1 MLAKLR
7 NVLRT
12 TGGQAYA
19 PGADRLSKLSAA
31 ELARSSWAKSI
42 ESFATL
48 PEVYKDFFASFQT
61 GGRDFPYTL
70 LIPSHE
76 RFIYRAPEKLIC
88 DFGQEIYILEK
99 TGNTYITVCY
109 PLEGISYV
117 EFKTA
122 LLASSIKIC
131 GQASNGAYTS
141 STLIFNSVTDYLFRP
156 ILNTIR
162 RADENATKISED
174 SQTDQ
179 FDHLVKVNFKFMNY
193 ARYSLIG
200 GEKVIGFILQPEI
213 QARLLTVLK
222 KTYYRTISPTH
233 MTILTDRELIVI
245 REDATRR
252 KEDRYGGIR
261 DYISLGKIVSLSL
274 NDKDGS
280 LSKLT
285 IQLPGNAQLELLFQA
300 SAREGVNRLLDR
312 FGELT
317 NKMEQVIHR

>member
-1 MLAKLR
+1 MLTKMR
-7 NVLRT
+7 NILQT
-12 TGGQAYA
+12 TWGQANA
-19 PGADRLSKLSAA
+19 PRADGLSKLSAA

-42 ESFATL
+42 ESYAAL

-61 GGRDFPYTL
+61 DGRAFPYTL

-76 RFIYRAPEKLIC
+76 RFIYRAPEKIIC

-122 LLASSIKIC
+122 LLASSLKIC
-131 GQASNGAYTS
+131 GLASNGAYTS
-141 STLIFNSVTDYLFRP
+141 SMLIFNSVTDYLFRP

-162 RADENATKISED
+162 RADENAAKISED
-174 SQTDQ
+174 SQPEQ

-245 REDATRR
+245 REEATRR

-261 DYISLGKIVSLSL
+261 DYIPLGKIVSLSL
-274 NDKDGS
+274 MEKDDN
-280 LSKLT
+280 LLVLT
-285 IQLPGNAQLELLFQA
+285 IQLPGNSRFELLFQG
-300 SAREGVNRLLDR
+300 SARGEVEQLLDQ
-312 FGELT
+312 L
-317 NKMEQVIHR
+317 KK